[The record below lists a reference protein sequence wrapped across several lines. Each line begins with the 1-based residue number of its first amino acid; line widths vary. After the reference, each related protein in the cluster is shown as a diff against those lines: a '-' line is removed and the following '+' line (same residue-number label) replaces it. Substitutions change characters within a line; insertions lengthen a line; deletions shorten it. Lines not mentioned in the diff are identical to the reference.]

1 MAYNLILLVHNYNLL
16 NQEPISRNIDDD
28 FEHLVAHAMSCT
40 LEGGAEC
47 TMGYGVLRFGS
58 LNEVI
63 NNDDLGCLSEGK
75 VRSLGGFEGYSTHR
89 A

>member
-1 MAYNLILLVHNYNLL
+1 M

-28 FEHLVAHAMSCT
+28 FEHLVAHVMSCT
-40 LEGGAEC
+40 LESDAEY
-47 TMGYGVLRFGS
+47 TMGYGM
-58 LNEVI
+58 NEVI
-63 NNDDLGCLSEGK
+63 NDDDLGCLSEGK